1 MSALRHGG
9 GRPIAVSIFLLVLAA
24 LVTTAVI
31 HFIVTFHGPPPDR
44 HDRSPAALAQQ
55 LRGVRFGSQ
64 EGPGLR
70 LEVARVTPTVYPFQ
84 HRHPVLSA
92 LVARELRVPDS
103 EVYAFGGIG
112 PGLRPW
118 REEAG
123 LPPALYSGNMIAV
136 AWHHGG
142 EWRVLR
148 EPPLPLMSP
157 WHRDTLTAML
167 IALVVLGIGAWLFS
181 RAISRPLTLLTATA
195 ERARATAPLGPLP
208 TGGAAEVRRLSAA
221 IARMHDRLTRHASA
235 RTAMLGGIA
244 HDLGTPLARLAFRIE
259 SLPDGTRE
267 KAVADLA
274 EMRAMIAATL
284 RLARDEASER
294 TDQRVDL
301 GSLLDSLVANLA
313 ETGQPVTLEPGE
325 RIVVTGDP
333 QALRRLFTNLIENA
347 VRYGKQ
353 AAVGWRRTAAA
364 VEVTVDDDGPGFGPD
379 AQRLFDPFVRG
390 DPSRNRDTGG
400 TGLGLAIAR
409 SVAEAHDGQVL
420 LEDRG
425 GGGRVRVVLPIFDT
439 K

>member
-1 MSALRHGG
+1 MGRSK

-31 HFIVTFHGPPPDR
+31 HFAVTFHGPPPDR

-55 LRGVRFGSQ
+55 LRGVRFPSQ

-70 LEVARVTPTVYPFQ
+70 LEITRQTPTVLPFQ
-84 HRHPVLSA
+84 HRRAVLSA
-92 LVARELRVPDS
+92 LIAHALGVPDS
-103 EVYAFGGIG
+103 EVYAVGGVG

-118 REEAG
+118 HEEG
-123 LPPALYSGNMIAV
+123 GPSSPIWPGDMIAV
-136 AWHHGG
+136 AWHHDG

-148 EPPLPLMSP
+148 EPPQPIMSP

-167 IALVVLGIGAWLFS
+167 IALVVLGLGAWLSS
-181 RAISRPLTLLTATA
+181 RAISRPLTLLADTA

-221 IARMHDRLTRHASA
+221 VDRMHDRLTRHAAA

-259 SLPDGTRE
+259 ALPDDARE
-267 KAVADLA
+267 RASADIA

-301 GSLLDSLVANLA
+301 GSLLDSLVADLA
-313 ETGQPVTLEPGE
+313 ETGQPVTLEPGS
-325 RIVVTGDP
+325 RAIVTGDP

-347 VRYGKQ
+347 VRYGHS
-353 AAVGWRRTAAA
+353 AAVGWRTTSAGA
-364 VEVTVDDDGPGFGPD
+364 EITIDDKGPGFGAD

-390 DPSRNRDTGG
+390 ETSRNRDTGG

-409 SVAEAHDGQVL
+409 SVAEAHDGQVR
-420 LEDRG
+420 LEQRS
-425 GGGRVRVVLPIFDT
+425 GGGRVRVLLPT
-439 K
+439 R